1 MNTNETDIKYNS
13 VKIPDRQQVNQ
24 VSVDIMLQK
33 NNATASV
40 SVDNNLFYE
49 IEYDSHPI
57 KGVGRFVLKS
67 QKIEPQEKDE
77 IKEKFYAMRDIS
89 RNHRSNHSYSIKF
102 YDKKVQQNNA
112 SIFYKQGIFMKDFM
126 DNYSENAPFSS
137 YFPNYQMMSY
147 DQLRTYF
154 TWRTNVRGGNITDI
168 SLSYA
173 FLYIYELLNNIGV
186 ENPHD
191 GLKKLM
197 YFWRTFRDYNKS
209 IDKYVIQWLKD
220 YHIYYELPHSFKDF
234 AEENNLSKH
243 YPKMAEMADTDDR
256 FDLFCSISKYDI
268 RKSTFF
274 VGDNIKLIT
283 DCFNF
288 VIERIKE
295 VFSENGLHFENSIFV
310 PAKKMTEWQPF
321 RSALFYGWL
330 KQPDRHI
337 LLSQNEIYV
346 CKQNKW
352 EFSTVITSESGRQLI
367 GYVLKKMEAELR
379 NLTKFKFKITANIN
393 TVTHSVMAELK
404 GSGISLE
411 NIITS
416 AVMEFYREATK
427 IIVSID
433 YSSLVKI
440 RQEALSTQEKL
451 SVEQV
456 EDVDVPV
463 FDRGAVLAVEDAV
476 ITVAKGAAVPSVEYE
491 AVPIPVVKD
500 VTAPDTESAAFSA
513 DEGMVVL
520 TVKDIL
526 ALAVEDAVVPI
537 AKEIAI
543 ETTKNKPELVSD
555 PWENFNNSI
564 CDTEKQAL
572 IILLSNKQD
581 IKQFADDNGIMLE
594 VLIDGINEKAIDFI
608 GDNILDEDFN
618 VHDDYMEKAK
628 KMVDEYE

>member
-1 MNTNETDIKYNS
+1 MSTTETGVKYNS

-24 VSVDIMLQK
+24 ISVDTMLQK

-49 IEYDSHPI
+49 IDYDSYPI
-57 KGVGRFVLKS
+57 KGAGRFVLKS

-77 IKEKFYAMRDIS
+77 IREQFYAMREIS
-89 RNHRSNHSYSIKF
+89 RNHRSNYGYSNKF
-102 YDKKVQQNNA
+102 YDKRVQQNNA
-112 SIFYKQGIFMKDFM
+112 SVFYKQGTFMKDFM

-154 TWRTNVRGGNITDI
+154 TWRTNVRDGNITDI

-186 ENPHD
+186 GNPHD

-197 YFWRTFRDYNKS
+197 YFWRTFRNYNKS

-268 RKSTFF
+268 RKSAFF
-274 VGDNIKLIT
+274 EGNNIKLIT

-295 VFSENGLHFENSIFV
+295 VFSENGLHFENSIFA
-310 PAKKMTEWQPF
+310 PTKKMTEWQPF
-321 RSALFYGWL
+321 RSALFCGWL
-330 KQPDRHI
+330 KQPDRRI
-337 LLSQNEIYV
+337 VLSQNEIYV

-352 EFSTVITSESGRQLI
+352 EFNTVITSESGKQLV
-367 GYVLKKMEAELR
+367 GYVMKKVEAELR
-379 NLTKFKFKITANIN
+379 NLKKYKFKITANIN
-393 TVTHSVMAELK
+393 TVTQSVIAQLK
-404 GSGISLE
+404 ESGLSLE

-416 AVMEFYREATK
+416 AVMEFYKEATK
-427 IIVSID
+427 IVVSID

-456 EDVDVPV
+456 EDEAFPVLKGVAAPDAESMSSSAVEGVVAPALEDMAAPDIKDETTPVIKDVVVPV
-463 FDRGAVLAVEDAV
+463 FDRGAVLTIEDTV
-476 ITVAKGAAVPSVEYE
+476 IPVLKDK
-491 AVPIPVVKD
+491 AVPI
-500 VTAPDTESAAFSA
+500 SH
-513 DEGMVVL
+513 
-520 TVKDIL
+520 
-526 ALAVEDAVVPI
+526 
-537 AKEIAI
+537 
-543 ETTKNKPELVSD
+543 ETDKKSIINKPELVSD

-572 IILLSNKQD
+572 IILLSDKQD

-608 GDNILDEDFN
+608 GDNILDENFN
-618 VHDDYMEKAK
+618 VYDDYMEKVK